1 MKKRILSILIVSIG
15 VIGILNCN
23 LLISNEQICSKDIE
37 EFDKC
42 FPVLLLAIPGCV
54 DTSLNTCGFAVVETA
69 KEICRGRM
77 KQDSCRAHR

>member
-1 MKKRILSILIVSIG
+1 MKKRILAFLIASVFSFG
-15 VIGILNCN
+15 FWNCN
-23 LLISNEQICSKDIE
+23 ILVSNEQVCAKDIE

-42 FPVLLLAIPGCV
+42 FPILLLAIPGCV
-54 DTSLNTCGFAVVETA
+54 DTSLNTCGFAVVEVA